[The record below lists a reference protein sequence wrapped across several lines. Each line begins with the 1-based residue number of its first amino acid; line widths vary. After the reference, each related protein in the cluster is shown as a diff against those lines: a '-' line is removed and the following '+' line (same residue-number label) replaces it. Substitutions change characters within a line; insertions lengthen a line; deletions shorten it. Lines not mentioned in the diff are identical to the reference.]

1 MKNKKDS
8 GKYFPVDRILRLK
21 LDSFSVAC
29 YVHKGILY
37 VPTVRTRYARVSRR
51 FLKKAVGFCPVR
63 TSAKFQKKLRKYKTH
78 GQKRSVRIS
87 RTNAQTEKKQ
97 CAKSKSKLEVVSFS
111 AKHLSSFLYVEHDR
125 ALSISKILSNYFA
138 RKTIRRSEAKAI
150 VYERIAPETHY
161 LALGE
166 CQLRN

>member
-1 MKNKKDS
+1 M
-8 GKYFPVDRILRLK
+8 
-21 LDSFSVAC
+21 
-29 YVHKGILY
+29 
-37 VPTVRTRYARVSRR
+37 
-51 FLKKAVGFCPVR
+51 KKAVGLCPVR
-63 TSAKFQKKLRKYKTH
+63 TSAKFQKKIRKYITH
-78 GQKRSVRIS
+78 GRKRSVRIS

-97 CAKSKSKLEVVSFS
+97 CAKSKLEVVSFS